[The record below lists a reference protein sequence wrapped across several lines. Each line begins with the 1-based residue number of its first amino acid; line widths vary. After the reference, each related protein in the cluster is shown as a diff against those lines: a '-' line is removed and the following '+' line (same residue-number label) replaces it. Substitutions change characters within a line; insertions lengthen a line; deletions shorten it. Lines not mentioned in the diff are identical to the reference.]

1 MILRQ
6 LLFRQL
12 GIVLEFNRVDMG
24 KTALILGA
32 TGLTGK
38 LLLNRLLADE
48 AYECVK
54 VFSRRDLGLKHPK
67 LEVFIGD
74 LLKLEQFESDFK
86 GDEVFCCI
94 GTTASK
100 TKDRDKYKQIDFGI
114 PVSAAKLCKRNGI
127 KNFLVVSAL
136 GANAESQIFYNRTK
150 GEMEQAVLMQHIPN
164 TYILRP
170 SLIKGFREE
179 QRIGEAIGAIVM
191 SIAQAFL
198 IGKYKKYRAIEAG
211 TIAKTMHRLAQS
223 KPNLRIIESD
233 KIEELGSLT

>member
-1 MILRQ
+1 
-6 LLFRQL
+6 
-12 GIVLEFNRVDMG
+12 MG

-38 LLLNRLLADE
+38 LLLNRLLADDS
-48 AYECVK
+48 YECVK
-54 VFSRRDLGLKHPK
+54 VFSRRPLGLQHAK
-67 LEVFIGD
+67 LEIFIGD

-86 GDEVFCCI
+86 GDELFCCI

-100 TKDRDKYKQIDFGI
+100 TKDKGKYKQVDFGI
-114 PVSAAKLCKRNGI
+114 PVSAANLCKKNGI
-127 KNFLVVSAL
+127 ESFLVVSAL
-136 GANAESQIFYNRTK
+136 GASAESQIFYNRTK

-179 QRIGEAIGAIVM
+179 QRLGETIGAIVM

-211 TIAKTMHRLAQS
+211 TIAKALHRLAQS
-223 KPNLRIIESD
+223 KPSLKIIESD
-233 KIEELGSLT
+233 KIEELGNQ

>member
-1 MILRQ
+1 
-6 LLFRQL
+6 
-12 GIVLEFNRVDMG
+12 MG

-38 LLLNRLLADE
+38 LLLNRLLADK

-54 VFSRRDLGLKHPK
+54 VLSRRPLGLQHSK
-67 LEVFIGD
+67 LKVFIGD

-100 TKDRDKYKQIDFGI
+100 TQDRDIYKQIDFGI
-114 PVSAAKLCKRNGI
+114 PVSAARLCKKNGI
-127 KNFLVVSAL
+127 ENFLVISAL
-136 GANAESQIFYNRTK
+136 GANAEGQIFYNRTK
-150 GEMEQAVLMQHIPN
+150 GEMELAVLKQEIPN

-179 QRIGEAIGAIVM
+179 QRIGEAIGAILM
-191 SIAQAFL
+191 SIAQVFL
-198 IGKYKKYRAIEAG
+198 IGKYKKYRAIEAD
-211 TIAKTMHRLAQS
+211 TIAKVMYSLAQT
-223 KPNLRIIESD
+223 KPKLRIIESD
-233 KIEELGSLT
+233 KIEELGCLS

>member
-1 MILRQ
+1 
-6 LLFRQL
+6 
-12 GIVLEFNRVDMG
+12 MG

-38 LLLNRLLADE
+38 LLLNRLLADDS
-48 AYECVK
+48 YECVK
-54 VFSRRDLGLKHPK
+54 VFSRRPLGLQHAK
-67 LEVFIGD
+67 LEIFIGD

-86 GDEVFCCI
+86 GDELFCCI

-100 TKDRDKYKQIDFGI
+100 TKDKGKYKQVDFGI
-114 PVSAAKLCKRNGI
+114 PVSAANLCKKNGI
-127 KNFLVVSAL
+127 ETFLVVSAL
-136 GANAESQIFYNRTK
+136 GASAESQIFYNRTK

-179 QRIGEAIGAIVM
+179 QRLGETIGAIVM

-211 TIAKTMHRLAQS
+211 TIAKALHRLAQS
-223 KPNLRIIESD
+223 KPSLKIIESD
-233 KIEELGSLT
+233 KIEELGNQ